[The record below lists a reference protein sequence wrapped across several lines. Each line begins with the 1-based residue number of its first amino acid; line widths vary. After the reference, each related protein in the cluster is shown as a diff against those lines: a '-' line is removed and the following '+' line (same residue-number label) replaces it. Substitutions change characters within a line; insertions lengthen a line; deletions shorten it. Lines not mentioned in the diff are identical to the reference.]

1 MPISGNHPDL
11 PLHDEDTRVASLG
24 PFFHPAAVAVVGASR
39 NPSSIGHRLLDTLV
53 QGGFSGP
60 IYPVNPKASEI
71 RGLRAYPSVREL
83 PEPVDL
89 ALIAVPRDAVLDV
102 VDDCAIRGVP
112 ALVVITAGFAEVGV
126 EGQELQRR
134 LVEKVRAHGMRLI
147 GPNCLGLVSN
157 GPETRLDATFVPV
170 FPPSGR
176 VAMSSDSGALGL
188 VVLAVAAR
196 LGLGV
201 SHCVSVGNRADVSS
215 NDLLAFEEQEDATD
229 VILLYLES
237 FGNPRRFARIARRVS
252 RRKPIVAMKAGRTR
266 SGCRAAGSHTAA
278 LAASDVAVD
287 ALFHQTG
294 VIRAETLEEL
304 FDLAV
309 ALESQPLPAG
319 RRVGLLTNAGGPAIL
334 CADACE
340 AVGLQVPE
348 LSANTRARLAA
359 FLPTT
364 ASLGNPVDMIAS
376 ATPEDFARATQILLG
391 SNEVDALIVISV
403 SPGVWG
409 LGALTQAVQESVA
422 AARGTGAAQQPVL
435 VCLMP
440 EQTGPGLAGSGKAR
454 LPCYAFPEAAAR
466 VLGRMAAYAE
476 WRAQPQGMI
485 PDFADIDFLTVRAVC
500 RDALNRRGGGRSAA
514 PGRRRVAHILAD
526 THADLAV
533 GKGPDLGGHERQ
545 LQLAGQGL
553 GQAGVGVASDEL
565 YRTSRGSCHRVFLHS
580 HQAASAHLD
589 LVAQD
594 RHPGLQHHIS
604 SELLRVPGVD
614 PAAQDHTPLQDHHPE
629 LVDLPAQPALD
640 ARFQFGSPIGGG
652 EVDAWLG
659 SRIVHGRISKESR
672 FPHRGDC
679 AIYASSLRAAAGTG
693 SSAVGSWRW
702 GIFTVSTGQGACRR
716 TCSATLPISSR
727 PSPVRP
733 CVPITIRSQQSSW
746 ATRRI
751 SAEGSPSVKR

>member
-1 MPISGNHPDL
+1 MPISGNLPDL
-11 PLHDEDTRVASLG
+11 PPPDEGASVASLR
-24 PFFHPAAVAVVGASR
+24 PFFHPGAVAVVGASR
-39 NPSSIGHRLLDTLV
+39 NPASIGHRLLDALV

-71 RGLRAYPSVREL
+71 RGLRTYPSVREL
-83 PEPVDL
+83 PEPADL

-102 VDDCAIRGVP
+102 VDDCAIRGVR
-112 ALVVITAGFAEVGV
+112 ALVVITAGFSEVGG
-126 EGQELQRR
+126 EGQDLQRR

-188 VVLAVAAR
+188 VVLATAAR
-196 LGLGV
+196 LELGV

-215 NDLLAFEEQEDATD
+215 NDLLEFEEQEDATA

-252 RRKPIVAMKAGRTR
+252 RRKPIVAVKAGRTR

-319 RRVGLLTNAGGPAIL
+319 RRVAIVTNAGGPAIL

-340 AVGLQVPE
+340 AAGLEVTE
-348 LSANTRARLAA
+348 LSEKTRARLAA

-376 ATPEDFARATQILLG
+376 ATPEDFARAIQTILG
-391 SNEVDALIVISV
+391 SSEVDALIVIYV
-403 SPGVWG
+403 VAGVWG
-409 LGALTQAVQESVA
+409 VGSVTRAIQESVA
-422 AARGTGAAQQPVL
+422 AARGTGPAEQPVL

-440 EQTGPGLAGSGKAR
+440 EQTGTGLAGSGTAR

-476 WRAQPQGMI
+476 WRAQPLGRI
-485 PDFADIDFLTVRAVC
+485 PDFEDIDLATARVVC
-500 RDALNRRGGGRSAA
+500 RGALDRRGGGWLSTEEIRLVLQALRLPVA
-514 PGRRRVAHILAD
+514 PGGVARTSEEAVALARQLGFPVAVKLASQRL
-526 THADLAV
+526 THKTEIGGVHLNLGDEAGVREAFEAIRGRLAGDEAGVMEGALVQPMVAGGTEVLV
-533 GKGPDLGGHERQ
+533 GMTQDPVFGPLLAFGLGGIHVEILGDVCFRVTPLTDRDASEMVRGIRGYRLFQ
-545 LQLAGQGL
+545 GYRGHPPADVAAIEEVLLRLSRLVEEIPEISELDLNPVFALPPGQGCRI
-553 GQAGVGVASDEL
+553 V
-565 YRTSRGSCHRVFLHS
+565 
-580 HQAASAHLD
+580 
-589 LVAQD
+589 
-594 RHPGLQHHIS
+594 
-604 SELLRVPGVD
+604 
-614 PAAQDHTPLQDHHPE
+614 
-629 LVDLPAQPALD
+629 D
-640 ARFQFGSPIGGG
+640 ARIH
-652 EVDAWLG
+652 V
-659 SRIVHGRISKESR
+659 R
-672 FPHRGDC
+672 
-679 AIYASSLRAAAGTG
+679 
-693 SSAVGSWRW
+693 
-702 GIFTVSTGQGACRR
+702 
-716 TCSATLPISSR
+716 
-727 PSPVRP
+727 PVRDTP
-733 CVPITIRSQQSSW
+733 T
-746 ATRRI
+746 A
-751 SAEGSPSVKR
+751 